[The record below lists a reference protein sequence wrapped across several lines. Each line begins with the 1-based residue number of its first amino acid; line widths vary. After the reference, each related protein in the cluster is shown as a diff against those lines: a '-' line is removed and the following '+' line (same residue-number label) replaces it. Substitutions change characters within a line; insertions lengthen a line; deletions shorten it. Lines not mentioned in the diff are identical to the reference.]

1 MSFVDTPTTALDAE
15 LARQTLLRLKFEDE
29 TRRQAS
35 VKSSIEEEAGRAAD
49 KAVREHLYETS
60 QQEIE
65 LKNKLTELHRKWEGI
80 KYCGGSSTACGGG
93 AYTKWQNYMRCV
105 QANKGNTQ
113 VCNSHYPTL
122 EEIQVINSKLED
134 IRENK
139 REEFRLQFITLA
151 TEREEAIR
159 LQETNAALE
168 TIRLVE
174 EAQERE
180 RLRMIQ
186 EEAEQRELEF
196 AEYTARM
203 AAVAA
208 EQQEALRLA
217 ELNRQIGL
225 NAVTPEGDKTFNVE
239 APQPVMASMSIP
251 TPMLLIGGAAA
262 FLLLARRK

>member
-1 MSFVDTPTTALDAE
+1 MSFVETQTTAMDAE

-35 VKSSIEEEAGRAAD
+35 VKKSIEEEAARAAD
-49 KAVREHLYETS
+49 KAVREHLYETTK
-60 QQEIE
+60 QEIDLKDNLGE
-65 LKNKLTELHRKWEGI
+65 LQRRWQGI
-80 KYCGGSSTACGGG
+80 AKCGGNPRTCGIG
-93 AYTKWQNYMRCV
+93 YFRSYQSYQQCL
-105 QANKGNTQ
+105 QANKGNSQ
-113 VCNSHYPTL
+113 VCNSHYPVL
-122 EEIQVINSKLED
+122 EEMEVIKSKLED

-196 AEYTARM
+196 AEYTARR

>member
-1 MSFVDTPTTALDAE
+1 MSFVATETTAMDAE

-29 TRRQAS
+29 TRRQAD
-35 VKSSIEEEAGRAAD
+35 VKIRIEEEAARAAD
-49 KAVREHLYETS
+49 KAVAGHLYDASLE
-60 QQEIE
+60 EIE
-65 LKNKLTELHRKWEGI
+65 LENKLTALQRNWQGI
-80 KYCGGSSTACGGG
+80 QKCGGNPRICGVGAWKAYKNFNKCLQQGG
-93 AYTKWQNYMRCV
+93 DCNY
-105 QANKGNTQ
+105 
-113 VCNSHYPTL
+113 HYPVL
-122 EEIQVINSKLED
+122 QEMEVISSRLKDIQ
-134 IRENK
+134 ENK

-151 TEREEAIR
+151 TEREEAKR
-159 LQETNAALE
+159 LEETNAALE
-168 TIRLVE
+168 TIRLAE
-174 EAQERE
+174 AAQERE